1 MIEII
6 KRCLQGELH
15 EEAVKTVEAI
25 RTASSAPWWLKAG
38 ASEEA
43 TQLMQ
48 EPAAYL
54 ASRIGLAGRYLDRSH
69 PYFSS

>member
-1 MIEII
+1 M
-6 KRCLQGELH
+6 QGELH

-43 TQLMQ
+43 TQLLQ
-48 EPAAYL
+48 EPAAYI
-54 ASRIGLAGRYLDRSH
+54 ARQIGLAGMVL
-69 PYFSS
+69 